1 MLIEHLC
8 SSGTVPQLLQFVAR
22 LYEQHS
28 RHAGAMEIAR
38 EDERPE
44 TRMLTA
50 DKDDINRF
58 SRLLTARNQ
67 ARETL
72 ARREKLRAL
81 HEDAGEELLLLD
93 DGERV
98 QYNVGDAFFYDA
110 KDAVEGRVEET
121 AARIAGEI
129 EALKAGIAET
139 GGEIAALKAKLYAKF
154 GKSINL
160 EEGGED

>member
-1 MLIEHLC
+1 
-8 SSGTVPQLLQFVAR
+8 
-22 LYEQHS
+22 
-28 RHAGAMEIAR
+28 MEIAR

-44 TRMLTA
+44 ARMTVA

-67 ARETL
+67 SRETL

-81 HEDAGEELLLLD
+81 HEDAAEELMLLD

-98 QYNVGDAFFYDA
+98 QYNVGDAFFFDG
-110 KDAVEGRVEET
+110 KEAVEGRVEET
-121 AARIAGEI
+121 SASIAGEI
-129 EALKAGIAET
+129 EGLKASIEEM
-139 GGEIAALKAKLYAKF
+139 GGEIAKLKAKLYAKF

-160 EEGGED
+160 EEGTEE